1 MKVEELN
8 DLKYRELQKLAKD
21 HGVKANLPKAGLMTA
36 LLEVF
41 QKNMDTT
48 DPNSIIE
55 THQEEIN
62 SEPIA
67 QLSPEKEEIVTQNV
81 PIFEPETKSET
92 LQEEETHSLMIEPSS
107 EKIGDSSEN
116 VTDSVRI
123 SLDSGRGSTNIGSD
137 VEVESEIENESDQ
150 EEEPNLPTASLDD
163 STAIIYEPRI
173 IGSLKSYLPPDN
185 SKDLGDVASIMK
197 NHTDYTYYNY
207 SVYYKASCYGVSP
220 FAMYYARYCSDKE
233 ECRQLIQRT

>member
-55 THQEEIN
+55 AHQEENN

-92 LQEEETHSLMIEPSS
+92 IQEEEETHSLMIEPSS
-107 EKIGDSSEN
+107 EKIGDSS
-116 VTDSVRI
+116 DSVRI

-150 EEEPNLPTASLDD
+150 EEGPNLPTASLDD
-163 STAIIYEPRI
+163 STSIIYEPRI
-173 IGSLKSYLPPDN
+173 MGSLKSYLPPDN

-220 FAMYYARYCSDKE
+220 YAMYYARYCSDKE
-233 ECRQLIQRT
+233 ECRQLIQN

>member
-55 THQEEIN
+55 THQEENN

-92 LQEEETHSLMIEPSS
+92 IQEEETHSLMIEPSS
-107 EKIGDSSEN
+107 EKIGDSS
-116 VTDSVRI
+116 DSVRI

-150 EEEPNLPTASLDD
+150 EEGPNLPTASLDD
-163 STAIIYEPRI
+163 STSIIYEPRI
-173 IGSLKSYLPPDN
+173 MGSLKSYLPPDN

-220 FAMYYARYCSDKE
+220 YAMYYARYCSDKE
-233 ECRQLIQRT
+233 ECRQLIQN

>member
-1 MKVEELN
+1 LN

-21 HGVKANLPKAGLMTA
+21 HDIKANLPKAGLITA
-36 LLEVF
+36 LVEVF
-41 QKNMDTT
+41 QKDMDTT

-55 THQEEIN
+55 THPEENI

-92 LQEEETHSLMIEPSS
+92 IQEEETHSLMIEPSS
-107 EKIGDSSEN
+107 EKIGNLLSEN

-137 VEVESEIENESDQ
+137 VEVESEIESESDQ
-150 EEEPNLPTASLDD
+150 EEGPNLPTASFDD
-163 STAIIYEPRI
+163 STSIIYEPRI
-173 IGSLKSYLPPDN
+173 MGSLKSYLPPDN
-185 SKDLGDVASIMK
+185 TKDLGDVASIMK

-220 FAMYYARYCSDKE
+220 YAMYYARYCSDKE
-233 ECRQLIQRT
+233 ECRQLIQRS

>member
-55 THQEEIN
+55 THQEENN

-92 LQEEETHSLMIEPSS
+92 IQEEETHSLMIEPSS
-107 EKIGDSSEN
+107 EKIGDSS
-116 VTDSVRI
+116 DSVRI

-150 EEEPNLPTASLDD
+150 EEGPNLPTASLDD
-163 STAIIYEPRI
+163 STSIIYEPRI

-220 FAMYYARYCSDKE
+220 YAMYYARYCSDKE
-233 ECRQLIQRT
+233 ECRQLIQN